1 MACCVLVHEG
11 NGFGTT
17 RKSQPAV
24 VVPLCSAPVLDAIR
38 GITEPWL
45 QTSWCS
51 MCEGCSELHTLTMAA
66 VSQEDFRAFQSL
78 SHYSAPGIFAFRK
91 QRYGF
96 DKRGQD
102 LTWSRAPCE
111 VWFPKM
117 ALTLTCS
124 HVTSCTPQPAAPP
137 LTNALGYW
145 ASSQQHITSQT
156 AASAKWL
163 VNQIRKVLILP

>member
-1 MACCVLVHEG
+1 MACCALG
-11 NGFGTT
+11 DGFGTT
-17 RKSQPAV
+17 RKSQPAGA
-24 VVPLCSAPVLDAIR
+24 VPLCSAPALGAFH

-45 QTSWCS
+45 ETSWCS
-51 MCEGCSELHTLTMAA
+51 MCEGCSELHTLSMAA

-78 SHYSAPGIFAFRK
+78 SYYSAPGIFASRK

-96 DKRGQD
+96 DQRGQD
-102 LTWSRAPCE
+102 LTCSRAPRE

-137 LTNALGYW
+137 LTNALGY
-145 ASSQQHITSQT
+145 
-156 AASAKWL
+156 
-163 VNQIRKVLILP
+163 